1 MFWNFFILL
10 RVDLELRDLLHVY
23 FSRYLEVHSSERGEF
38 IEVKAADSIWFVIFH
53 DDWSLR
59 TQVSS
64 SVWNVNSLQSYM

>member
-38 IEVKAADSIWFVIFH
+38 IEVKAADSI
-53 DDWSLR
+53 
-59 TQVSS
+59 
-64 SVWNVNSLQSYM
+64 